1 MGVKSGPNPHVR
13 ARDVAHPV
21 GVPDDRRKA
30 RFVRSP
36 LRWTRSIAVVLAVA
50 ASVVVTVAA
59 VDVPGAQA
67 TIESST
73 TSTLSPHPST
83 TTTSHP
89 TTTTTKP
96 ETTTTTRPPTTTTT
110 AKPPAPPAPTT
121 ASVVPPVPN
130 SGTTTTVPKR
140 QHVTNQPNLDALSPH
155 VVALSG
161 PGTEYQFSG
170 SQTSV
175 GSVGGVPSYMTSPGG
190 PYLYDSDGRIVLM
203 HGTNVVYKHAP
214 YIAYPDPGEPW
225 NFSASD
231 AARMQKLGFNIV
243 RLGIEW
249 QGLEPGSGGPNQ
261 PNICAPGTPGNPH
274 EFNKAVADAYLKHV
288 AATVDLLSHYGIY
301 TLLDMHQDVY
311 NTLFRGEGAPNWAVC
326 TNNVPIVPLGG
337 RWSNNY
343 SNPQLDTAVGHFW
356 ANDVVGDL
364 QGQFDLVWKTV
375 ADYFKDDPWVV
386 GYDPYNEPFSTE
398 TQTASESTFTGQ
410 LECFYT
416 GTAHTGFLANGRS
429 PLNCPSDD
437 PSDGVVPSIQS
448 VDQNHLIFVEPD
460 IYWVPG
466 GNVPSQLGPMPFQRL
481 VFNFHVYC
489 GDRSPVTGNPINLL
503 NCLQSEET
511 SASEQ
516 DVTRLSMSS
525 RYQSNGPA
533 IFMSEF
539 GATTSPALAGFD
551 TEWAGL
557 EEVGWAYWAWKYYD
571 DPTGSSAEGLVLPN
585 GSYSPIVNEL
595 SRTYPQ
601 QVAGVANSILFNP
614 FTGAFGMIYA
624 PSLSASGETNILVAA
639 QQHYSNGWCAA
650 VRGGRI
656 TSKPGAEH
664 LTIATRGRPLQV
676 YVTVTAGACP

>member
-1 MGVKSGPNPHVR
+1 M
-13 ARDVAHPV
+13 
-21 GVPDDRRKA
+21 
-30 RFVRSP
+30 
-36 LRWTRSIAVVLAVA
+36 
-50 ASVVVTVAA
+50 
-59 VDVPGAQA
+59 
-67 TIESST
+67 
-73 TSTLSPHPST
+73 
-83 TTTSHP
+83 
-89 TTTTTKP
+89 
-96 ETTTTTRPPTTTTT
+96 
-110 AKPPAPPAPTT
+110 
-121 ASVVPPVPN
+121 
-130 SGTTTTVPKR
+130 
-140 QHVTNQPNLDALSPH
+140 
-155 VVALSG
+155 ALSG

-175 GSVGGVPSYMTSPGG
+175 GSVGGVPSFMTSPGG
-190 PYLYDSDGRIVLM
+190 PYLYDSNGRVVLM

-225 NFSASD
+225 NFSATD

-261 PNICAPGTPGNPH
+261 PNICTPGTPGNPH

-288 AATVDLLSHYGIY
+288 AATVDLLSRYGIY
-301 TLLDMHQDVY
+301 TLIDMHQDVY

-375 ADYFKDDPWVV
+375 ADYFKDDRWVV

-398 TQTASESTFTGQ
+398 TQIASESTFTGQ

-416 GTAHTGFLANGRS
+416 GSAHTGFLANGSS
-429 PLNCPSDD
+429 PLVCPPDD
-437 PSDGVVPSIQS
+437 PSNGVVPSIQS

-466 GNVPSQLGPMPFQRL
+466 GNIPSQLGPMPFQRL

-557 EEVGWAYWAWKYYD
+557 EEVGWAYWAWKYYN
-571 DPTGSSAEGLVLPN
+571 DPTGSSAEGLVLPD

-601 QVAGVANSILFNP
+601 QVAGIANSILFNP
-614 FTGAFGMIYA
+614 FTGAFGMTYT
-624 PSLSASGETNILVAA
+624 PSLSASGETDIDVAA
-639 QQHYSNGWCAA
+639 QQHYPNGWCAA
-650 VRGGRI
+650 VRGGHI
-656 TSKPGAEH
+656 TSKSGAQH
-664 LTIATRGRPLQV
+664 LTIATQGRPLQV